1 MQNSE
6 ETKDTIVFY
15 KSFYDCIKELPS
27 ENQIEV
33 YNAIFKKYFYDED
46 IELDGLSKGIFS
58 IIIPNINS
66 ANKRYWANVK
76 NGKKGGRPKT
86 EEKPKQ
92 NPNNNPD
99 KTQIEP
105 KQNLK
110 DKEKDKDKVNDNVN
124 DNNIYIVED
133 NNVSDTAK
141 QIIDYLNLRTG
152 QRYKYNNKN
161 TQEHIKQRLKEGF
174 TLDDFKLVIDKMCI
188 EWMNTDMQKYLR
200 PETLFRPSK
209 FESYLNREVKQTTKN
224 IVLDEND
231 IIDLFN

>member
-86 EEKPKQ
+86 EKPPKQ
-92 NPNNNPD
+92 NPNNNPNI
-99 KTQIEP
+99 TQIEP

-124 DNNIYIVED
+124 DNIYNIDRLGQIDTIDDAKITYEDRFNALWEIYPRKEGKVNAFKKFKKICKNVNDDDIKTGILKYIKYIQE
-133 NNVSDTAK
+133 NKIEK
-141 QIIDYLNLRTG
+141 QY
-152 QRYKYNNKN
+152 
-161 TQEHIKQRLKEGF
+161 IKQGSTWFNGE
-174 TLDDFKLVIDKMCI
+174 C
-188 EWMNTDMQKYLR
+188 WN
-200 PETLFRPSK
+200 
-209 FESYLNREVKQTTKN
+209 
-224 IVLDEND
+224 DEYNLGGD
-231 IIDLFN
+231 TSVSGYSRI